1 MAAILGYFICMMV
14 YRWLTK
20 LVLTLTVR
28 PISEDLMLPKM
39 ARMVDRASLPETSGS
54 RSSYRSSS
62 NSEMTPELVSGGML

>member
-1 MAAILGYFICMMV
+1 MMV

-39 ARMVDRASLPETSGS
+39 ARMVDRASLPETYGS
-54 RSSYRSSS
+54 RSCSRASTNSS
-62 NSEMTPELVSGGML
+62 MTPELVSGGML